1 MRAVR
6 RHRRCRLFSLAKIGK
21 QAGVHAQLTRREGS
35 DEPVHCISGGLLLF
49 VEEWKNVWATEKMSK
64 LNSKMQDI
72 ALRLLAHEVATGD
85 RSGTSTPGMV
95 RVSEKLRRPISS
107 LAGATGFRALLAR
120 ALSLAKVQ
128 APVLSSAR
136 VKPDGSL
143 EVDGSDLPNGEAEE
157 ADTVLIAQLLGL
169 LSNFIGEALTL
180 RLVHDAWPS
189 LPNLDGTSQD
199 TQL

>member
-1 MRAVR
+1 M
-6 RHRRCRLFSLAKIGK
+6 
-21 QAGVHAQLTRREGS
+21 
-35 DEPVHCISGGLLLF
+35 HCIYGLLLF
-49 VEEWKNVWATEKMSK
+49 VERWKIVRVTGKMSK

-85 RSGTSTPGMV
+85 RSETSTPAMV

-169 LSNFIGEALTL
+169 LSNFIGEDLTL

-189 LPNLDGTSQD
+189 LPNLDGNSQD